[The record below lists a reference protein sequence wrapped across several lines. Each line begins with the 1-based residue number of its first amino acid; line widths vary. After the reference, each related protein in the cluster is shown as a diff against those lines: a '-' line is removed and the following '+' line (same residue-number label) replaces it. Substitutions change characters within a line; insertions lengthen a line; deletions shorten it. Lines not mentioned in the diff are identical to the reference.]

1 MNDSKK
7 DRLIWTIVITV
18 GFFMLVGIMSVAY
31 ESEHGVNTSDLSQK
45 NNNKSSYNTVQT
57 TITTEPPKHYVPQI
71 GDTVIIE
78 DSDMKVSFA
87 GITDRDFD
95 SFVEYMQAKDQY
107 GCMELMNANRVYTIK
122 NGVKAIFI
130 AASGFGVRKIRVI
143 EGENVGRLGYVFSE
157 AIKQMEK

>member
-7 DRLIWTIVITV
+7 DRLIWTIVLTV

-31 ESEHGVNTSDLSQK
+31 ESEHGVNSSELSKK
-45 NNNKSSYNTVQT
+45 NNN
-57 TITTEPPKHYVPQI
+57 TTEPPKYYIPQI

-78 DSDMKVSFA
+78 DSDMEVSFA

-95 SFVEYMQAKDQY
+95 QFVEYLQAKDQY

-122 NGVKAIFI
+122 NGVKAIFV
-130 AASGFGVRKIRVI
+130 ATSGFGVRKIRVI
-143 EGENVGRLGYVFSE
+143 EGENTGRLGYVFSE
-157 AIKQMEK
+157 AVKQKD